1 MKTITEK
8 QSKTFVDKLCKALI
22 EVGAKKVKDTI
33 AKFRTFELDT
43 VVGKLNIEVDTDSKY
58 CYTMFARFDD
68 VDKAKEI
75 FSCNPH
81 SGKYNTH
88 VGKTAGLTPEKAVEI
103 CMITIGYTLPKELA

>member
-33 AKFRTFELDT
+33 DKFRTFELDT
-43 VVGKLNIEVDTDSKY
+43 IVGKLTINVDTDSKY
-58 CYTMFARFDD
+58 CYTMFTRFDD
-68 VDKAKEI
+68 VDKAKEV

-103 CMITIGYTLPKELA
+103 CMITIGYTLPK

>member
-33 AKFRTFELDT
+33 DKFRTFELDT
-43 VVGKLNIEVDTDSKY
+43 IVGKLTINVDTDSKY
-58 CYTMFARFDD
+58 CYTMFSCFED
-68 VDKAKEI
+68 VDKAKKI
-75 FSCNPH
+75 FSCNPY

-103 CMITIGYTLPKELA
+103 CMIAIECTLPKELA